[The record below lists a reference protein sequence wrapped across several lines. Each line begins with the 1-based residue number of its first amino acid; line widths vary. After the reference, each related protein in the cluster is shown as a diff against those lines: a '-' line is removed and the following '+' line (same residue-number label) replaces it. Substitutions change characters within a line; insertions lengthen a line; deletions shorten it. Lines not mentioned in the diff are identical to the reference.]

1 MVADALRWTTRNLQA
16 MPDHGGWKRYEIID
30 GELFV
35 TLAPHFRHQ
44 SVAGKLQVRL
54 QLWSEVTGL
63 GEAVQVPRLVFTPND
78 AVIPD
83 LIWAS
88 QSCLQTGLDESGH
101 FTTAP
106 ELVVEI
112 LSVGEQNQQRDR
124 EVKLKLYSRFG
135 VQEYWII
142 DWQRQCLEVYRREK
156 AQLTLINTLL
166 KTDTLV
172 SPLLPGFSLYLA
184 KIL

>member
-1 MVADALRWTTRNLQA
+1 
-16 MPDHGGWKRYEIID
+16 
-30 GELFV
+30 
-35 TLAPHFRHQ
+35 
-44 SVAGKLQVRL
+44 
-54 QLWSEVTGL
+54 
-63 GEAVQVPRLVFTPND
+63 
-78 AVIPD
+78 

-88 QSCLQTGLDESGH
+88 QGCLETGLDESGH

-112 LSVGEQNQQRDR
+112 LSAGEQNQQRDR
-124 EVKLKLYSRFG
+124 DVKLKLYSRFG

-142 DWQRQCLEVYRREK
+142 DWQRQRLQVYRREQ

-172 SPLLPGFSLYLA
+172 SPLLPGFSLCLA
-184 KIL
+184 EIF